1 MRNTWRKFIS
11 SFVALSMVCALLPS
25 SALAWWS
32 GDAFAQPL
40 ASKREVVITKDTS
53 NPPATFVTA
62 AKEGNVRIVVRDGVN
77 IDIQNVTDI
86 TETSEPQ
93 KGRMKPVLIGA
104 GTEVI
109 GEGDASLVFRAP
121 MQLAGDGVSF
131 QNIDMRFASADG
143 NNSVPHRELF
153 LAGYSLTL
161 DNVSTSNPVRPGMG
175 GIGSSES
182 DLLPLVFAGGY
193 KSSSSS
199 NNYSI
204 GSHAQLTVKNS
215 GNGQTK
221 FQAIYLSHEDTLA
234 MLPLVHAP
242 IATTYNGQATLTLDP
257 KVQIV
262 DGSKGSV
269 NFPSGIFSQ
278 GTTNARIEY
287 SGATGSS
294 PSISPFTLH
303 GNSNTT
309 VSLENATLDTR
320 SKLYDVSQIE
330 VGSGAE
336 FKLDSTSSIQHLTL
350 KSNGKLSPKGEA
362 LIHGNLVGGGTIY
375 FENTAD
381 RLEILGDVSGRT
393 ELTQWGNTIN
403 IPRITTKIG
412 TQSDVFF
419 ITDPSRSLVTSEKNG
434 KLQWSLQDNS
444 APAPTLGSVM
454 FKDEQG
460 KYSLPEVTVSLS
472 SLQGNGEIQ
481 KFKVVC
487 SDSKNKYIDP
497 AKHDYE
503 ILLADVVAVKSAYW
517 DAKDTGKYDAATDWN
532 GDLFLSLADTRRD
545 IFYLSTYTDHKAAED
560 YTLLFFKDPSAMPGE
575 QADFGELRAAA
586 TSANLA
592 SGSLKV
598 KLVADTLPPQP
609 PVETSFTLTSTQP
622 NYTFGDQ
629 AVFTFTTTDPDAQGK
644 TVELYSGQQKL
655 AEQTLTG
662 DSAQLIYDTTDRSLQ
677 PGVNTITAVYSGKPD
692 AASCTVT
699 IDPKSMT
706 EDMFAAIAP
715 QTFNGSV
722 HTPLVS
728 PVQPTSLQQGD
739 YTVSYEDNV
748 NAGQAKAVITAVN
761 SGFFTGTVTKTFTI
775 DKASFGDKTAS
786 SSAKFGSAGSLEL
799 TPYLCNGARIG
810 QITVKDDQ
818 SILAG
823 TPAVQAGKTL
833 TYQLSS
839 SAAVGSTAEI
849 SIPVT
854 AANYEDYTI
863 TIIITVLNK
872 QAQTDFGFA
881 SSTVTKT
888 YTSDDFTLTANGAV
902 PGSAVTYV
910 SRDTS
915 VAAVDRNTG
924 KVTITGAGNTV
935 ITATASATAD
945 YAEAAAQYTL
955 TVEKGTI
962 TITAG
967 NKTAYVGD
975 AAPTLGENDY
985 TIVGLRGGESLK
997 TKPHIKYASTP
1008 DMSKPGTMEIQI
1020 SGAEVAD
1027 QQANFYNI
1035 IYTNGVLT
1043 INTRPSGG
1051 GGGGSYVPPANT
1063 ETITNP
1069 DGSTTTITTKPDGTT
1084 ITTDTNKAGDKTV
1097 TEVKADGSSVTQTK
1111 LVDGTVSVTT
1121 ADPYGKTESKVVL
1134 SNTAVHTAKENKT
1147 PVMLPIPPVR
1157 TVGHSQLAP
1166 AIKVTTGSTEKV
1178 NIKIP
1183 ALRPTSSTVAVIVHP
1198 DGTEEV
1204 VRKSV
1209 AHHDGVTL
1217 PVENGATVKIV
1228 NHTRSFSDTS
1238 GHWAE
1243 DAIAFVSSHELYNGT
1258 SASTF
1263 SPNEGMT
1270 RGMLTVVLHNL
1281 ESNPKSYSP
1290 DIFEDVKDSLWY
1302 TDSIRWATEK
1312 GLISGYGNGTFG
1324 PSDYVSREQLAV
1336 ILWHY
1341 AGSPKAHASLNF
1353 ADSDKV
1359 AGYSQEA
1366 MKWAVESGIING
1378 TGDGM
1383 LSPQG
1388 IATRAQVAA
1397 MLMNFLKGIK

>member
-1 MRNTWRKFIS
+1 MRNKWQKFIS
-11 SFVALSMVCALLPS
+11 TFVALSMVCALLPS
-25 SALAWWS
+25 SALAWWA
-32 GDAFAQPL
+32 GDVFAQPF
-40 ASKREVVITKDTS
+40 ANKKEVVITKDTS
-53 NPPATFVTA
+53 NPPSTFVTA

-86 TETSEPQ
+86 TESSGPQ
-93 KGRMKPVLIGA
+93 KGRMKPVLIGP
-104 GTEVI
+104 GTEVV
-109 GEGDASLVFRAP
+109 GEGNASLVFRSP

-143 NNSVPHRELF
+143 NNSVPHREIF

-193 KSSSSS
+193 KSNSSN

-215 GNGQTK
+215 GNGQTR
-221 FQAIYLSHEDTLA
+221 FQAIYLSHEDMMD

-242 IATTYNGQATLTLDP
+242 IASTYNGQATLTLDP
-257 KVQIV
+257 KVQVV

-269 NFPSGIFSQ
+269 NFPCGIFSEK
-278 GTTNARIEY
+278 TSNARIIY
-287 SGATGSS
+287 SSASGTS
-294 PSISPFTLH
+294 PSISPFTLQ

-309 VSLENATLDTR
+309 VILENCTLDTR
-320 SKLYDVSQIE
+320 SKLYDVAQVE

-336 FKLDSTSSIQHLTL
+336 FKLDSTSSIQHLIL
-350 KSNGKLSPKGEA
+350 KPNGKLSPNGEA
-362 LIHGNLVGGGTIY
+362 LLHGNLVGGGTIY
-375 FENTAD
+375 FEKNAD
-381 RLEILGDVSGRT
+381 RLEIRGDVSGRT

-412 TQSDVFF
+412 TQPDAFF
-419 ITDPSRSLVTSEKNG
+419 ITDSSRSLVTSEKNG
-434 KLQWSLQDNS
+434 KLQWRLQDNS
-444 APAPTLGSVM
+444 DPAPTLGSVM

-487 SDSKNKYIDP
+487 SDLKNKYIDP
-497 AKHDYE
+497 AEHDYE
-503 ILLADVVAVKSAYW
+503 FLLADVVAVKSAYW

-532 GDLFLSLADTRRD
+532 GDLFLTLADTRLD
-545 IFYLSTYTDHKAAED
+545 IFYLSTDADHKAAED
-560 YTLLFFKDPSAMPGE
+560 YTLLFFKDASAMPGE
-575 QADFGELRAAA
+575 QATFGELRAAA

-609 PVETSFTLTSTQP
+609 PIEASFTLTSGQP

-644 TVELYSGQQKL
+644 TIELYSGQQKL

-677 PGVNTITAVYSGKPD
+677 PGVNTITAVYNGKPN

-699 IDPKSMT
+699 VDPKPMT

-715 QTFNGSV
+715 QTFSGSA
-722 HTPLVS
+722 HTPHVS
-728 PVQPTSLQQGD
+728 SVQPTSLQQGD

-748 NAGQAKAVITAVN
+748 NAGQGKAVIKAVDN
-761 SGFFTGTVTKTFTI
+761 GFFTGTVTKTFTI
-775 DKASFGDKTAS
+775 DKAAFGSKTAN
-786 SSAKFGSAGSLEL
+786 SSAKFGAAGTLDL
-799 TPYLCNGARIG
+799 TPYLCSGARTG
-810 QITVKDDQ
+810 QITVKDDR
-818 SILAG
+818 SILTGA
-823 TPAVQAGKTL
+823 PVVKNGKTL

-839 SAAVGSTAEI
+839 SAALGSTAEI
-849 SIPVT
+849 SVPVT
-854 AANYEDYTI
+854 ADNYKDYTI
-863 TIIITVLNK
+863 TIIVTVLDK
-872 QAQTDFGFA
+872 QAQTGFGFA
-881 SSTVTKT
+881 SSTVSKT
-888 YTSDDFTLTANGAV
+888 YTSEDFTLTANGAV
-902 PGSAVTYV
+902 PGSTVTYV
-910 SRDTS
+910 SRDTN
-915 VAAVDRNTG
+915 VAAVDKNTG
-924 KVTITGAGNTV
+924 KVTITGVGETV
-935 ITATASATAD
+935 IMATASATAD
-945 YAEAAAQYTL
+945 YAETAANYTL
-955 TVEKGTI
+955 TVDKSTI

-975 AAPTLGENDY
+975 AVPSLGENDY

-997 TKPHIKYASTP
+997 KKPSIKYASTP
-1008 DMSKPGTMEIQI
+1008 DMSKSGTIEIQI

-1027 QQANFYNI
+1027 KQANCYNI

-1043 INTRPSGG
+1043 IRTRPSGG
-1051 GGGGSYVPPANT
+1051 GGGTYVPPANT

-1097 TEVKADGSSVTQTK
+1097 TEVKADGSSVTNTK
-1111 LVDGTVSVTT
+1111 LVDGTVAVTT
-1121 ADPYGKTESKVVL
+1121 TDPYGNTEAKVEL
-1134 SNTAVHTAKENKT
+1134 SRTAVDTAKKNET

-1178 NIKIP
+1178 NIKVP
-1183 ALRPTSSTVAVIVHP
+1183 AVRATSGTVAVIVHP

-1228 NHTRSFSDTS
+1228 NHTRFFSDSS

-1243 DAIAFVSSHELYNGT
+1243 EAISFVTSHELYNGT
-1258 SASTF
+1258 SVSTF
-1263 SPNEGMT
+1263 SPNEEMT

-1281 ESNPKSYSP
+1281 ESNPMSYSP
-1290 DIFEDVKDSLWY
+1290 DMFEDVKDSLWY
-1302 TDSIRWATEK
+1302 ADSIRWATEK

-1324 PSDYVSREQLAV
+1324 PNDYVSREQLAV

-1341 AGSPKAHASLNF
+1341 AGSPKAYASLNF
-1353 ADSDKV
+1353 VDSDQV

-1378 TGDGM
+1378 TSNGM
-1383 LSPQG
+1383 LAPQG

-1397 MLMNFLKGIK
+1397 MLMNFLESSR